1 MSVAGNCELSVPSCE
16 IISLYQQFYERPH
29 ASKPGFVTSLLRA
42 AIFEKPKHVMSQNT
56 SQFNPLSAE
65 SLLGEA
71 PKQLSSFCL
80 NFLFASL
87 VANSFNKWLTA
98 LAYVYR

>member
-71 PKQLSSFCL
+71 PQ
-80 NFLFASL
+80 
-87 VANSFNKWLTA
+87 TA
-98 LAYVYR
+98 